1 VTMGRCKWGR
11 RGVLL
16 ALAAA
21 LFAGAWVGPPIAAQG
36 ARKRMLVVTHTAGF
50 RHSSIPVAQETLQ
63 ELGERTGLWET
74 EFATNAEEVTQKITA
89 DNLRRFDVVVFANTT
104 GELPISDA
112 GKEAFMAWLRGG
124 KAFVGMHSATDTL
137 YKWPEY
143 GKMIGGYFD
152 GHPWSQKVTVK
163 VEDTDHPATRHL
175 GRSFEIND
183 EIYQFRDW
191 SQEGKHVLLSID
203 NNSIDVTKGKRADE
217 DYAVSWVREEGQ
229 GRVFYTSLGHG
240 EEVWRDPRYQQHL
253 VGGIAWA
260 MRVPAPEL
268 AAK

>member
-1 VTMGRCKWGR
+1 
-11 RGVLL
+11 
-16 ALAAA
+16 
-21 LFAGAWVGPPIAAQG
+21 
-36 ARKRMLVVTHTAGF
+36 
-50 RHSSIPVAQETLQ
+50 
-63 ELGERTGLWET
+63 
-74 EFATNAEEVTQKITA
+74 
-89 DNLRRFDVVVFANTT
+89 VFANTT

-124 KAFVGMHSATDTL
+124 KAFVGMHSATDTF

-143 GKMIGGYFD
+143 GRMLGGYFD
-152 GHPWSQKVTVK
+152 GHPWNQKVTVK
-163 VEDTDHPATRHL
+163 VEDTEHPATRHL
-175 GRSFEIND
+175 GRSFEISD

-203 NNSIDVTKGKRADE
+203 NNSIDASKGKRADN
-217 DYAVSWVREEGQ
+217 DYAVAWVRDEGQ

-240 EEVWRDPRYQQHL
+240 DEVWRDPRYQQHL

-260 MRVPAPEL
+260 MRVPAPQL